1 MIKYRNRIIDKIL
14 KKQLLAMGGILIEG
28 LKWCGKT
35 TTGMHFSNSILRID
49 EPGVFKQ
56 NVELASVAPQ
66 SLLEGKTPRLIDE
79 WQFTP
84 SLWDAARYEID
95 KRSKQ
100 GQFIFTGS
108 SVPADLSKLL
118 HSGAGRFAWVKMRT
132 MSLFESGDSTGEV
145 SLWELFNKDSDI
157 HGIKKHTIEDLS
169 YLICRGGWPHSI
181 GMDKNLALLV
191 SSNYYD
197 ALVHYDINRADGIS
211 KNADRVKRIMRSFA
225 RNQGAQ
231 VAYTTLKK
239 DIMNNDVESINED
252 TIATYIDALKKIFV
266 IEDMPSWNP
275 NLRSKIAVR
284 TSENRYYSDPSIAAA
299 ALGIGPSDLSKDINT
314 LGLLFETL
322 CVRDLRIYSESL
334 DGSVYHYRDSKGLE
348 CDSVVHLKN
357 GKYGLIEIKL
367 GGDKLIA
374 EGAKTLNKLKN
385 KIDTNKMGLPS
396 FMMVLTGVGTYAY
409 KRDDGIYIVPIGC
422 LKD

>member
-1 MIKYRNRIIDKIL
+1 MIMYRNRIIDKIL
-14 KKQLLAMGGILIEG
+14 KKQLLAMGGVLIEG

-49 EPGVFKQ
+49 EPGAFKQ

-84 SLWDAARYEID
+84 TLWDAARYEID
-95 KRSKQ
+95 TRSKQ

-108 SVPADLSKLL
+108 SVPPDSSELL

-145 SLWELFNKDSDI
+145 SLLALFNSEPNI
-157 HGIKKHTIEDLS
+157 HGVKKHTIEDLS
-169 YLICRGGWPHSI
+169 YLICRGGWPQSI
-181 GMDKNLALLV
+181 DMDKDLALVV
-191 SSNYYD
+191 SANYYD
-197 ALVHYDINRADGIS
+197 ALVRSDVNRVDGIS
-211 KNADRVKRIMRSFA
+211 KNVDRVKRIMRSFA

-231 VAYTTLKK
+231 VAYTTFKK
-239 DIMNNDVESINED
+239 DIINNDVESINED
-252 TIATYIDALKKIFV
+252 TIATYINALKKLFV

-275 NLRSKIAVR
+275 NLRSKIAIR
-284 TSENRYYSDPSIAAA
+284 TSENRYYSDPSIATAS
-299 ALGIGPSDLSKDINT
+299 LGIGPSDLSKDINT

-348 CDSVVHLKN
+348 CDSVVHLKD
-357 GKYGLIEIKL
+357 GRYGLIEIKL

-374 EGAKTLNKLKN
+374 EGVNTLNKLRR
-385 KIDTNKMGLPS
+385 KIDESKMGSPS

-409 KRDDGIYIVPIGC
+409 KRKDGIYVVPIGC